1 MAQAII
7 LPKGHKKAL
16 VRQCLNELGVG
27 ASLGKAK
34 KWFMRNHK
42 LTLADATFYHVRQD
56 MQREKIA
63 VPTYPV
69 VSVPQKLP
77 TIHEKI
83 SGVVDLV
90 KTAKELVDKL
100 GKEEVRKLI
109 DLL

>member
-7 LPKGHKKAL
+7 VPRGHKKAL
-16 VRQCLNELGVG
+16 VRQCLNELGVE
-27 ASLGKAK
+27 ASFGQAK
-34 KWFMRNHK
+34 KWFKNYK

-63 VPTYPV
+63 APHPV
-69 VSVPQKLP
+69 VSVLQKLP
-77 TIHEKI
+77 TIREKI